1 MNVKAYPATFRAAL
15 AKAKIDGYVR
25 PFHDG
30 RHTSL
35 TNSAAAGMDG
45 MAIMA
50 RAGHS
55 DFATTQLYI
64 DLASERLRDEAELP
78 EQRLFGA
85 TSTKNRYQV
94 VEEGGAEVE
103 ESGRLQD

>member
-1 MNVKAYPATFRAAL
+1 VKSQAVTLRAAL

-64 DLASERLRDEAELP
+64 DLAGERFRDESELL
-78 EQRLFGA
+78 ERRLFGP

-94 VEEGGAEVE
+94 AGKDDAELE
-103 ESGRLQD
+103 ESGYLQA